1 MKKITQKLFFL
12 IAVMGVSL
20 VSAQVVPTGFW
31 APIGD
36 VTIEEA
42 TNDDDNGDGIAD
54 GALKINGQSLA
65 DGQGASFTF
74 NGKIQDGQS
83 FAVASAIYNKTGNY
97 VKLRV
102 SLHNKTDDRQ
112 LALYTFQDDNDET
125 QSLIT
130 LNTGNPLE
138 MVAFNYT
145 AVPDD
150 AGDVLELRYVRE
162 DGGATARD
170 FWIDNASLNGVF
182 VTEEIIVEP
191 ISAAGTWGVVDE
203 DFVVDGDLGPT
214 ILKGFGDDPIVR
226 EGTILVDGK
235 NTTKPQG
242 AKFTLDETMTAGKRY
257 VVETTLYN
265 PRSSYINVKLQLYNV
280 TEAKALATS
289 GQLKPVASN
298 GAPAAGSVTYDAS
311 ASDAGDVLEIRWLR
325 DDDGNL
331 ARDFGIEVAT
341 INGTALDF
349 KLLSV
354 KNNEF
359 SQGISIYPNP
369 SNTFLNIKSRANVTI
384 KRVML
389 IDVTGKEIFRQN
401 KAKSIDV
408 SNFAKGLYI
417 LKAESQEGATTS
429 KKVLVN

>member
-20 VSAQVVPTGFW
+20 ASAQVVPTGFW
-31 APIGD
+31 SPIGD
-36 VTIEEA
+36 VTIEA
-42 TNDDDNGDGIAD
+42 ANNDDDNGDGVGD

-74 NGKIQDGQS
+74 NGKMQDGQS
-83 FAVASAIYNKTGNY
+83 FAIASAIYNKTGNY
-97 VKLRV
+97 AKLRV
-102 SLHNKTDDRQ
+102 SLHNKTEDRQ
-112 LALYTFQDDNDET
+112 LALYEFQDDNDDT

-138 MVAFNYT
+138 LVAFNYT
-145 AVPDD
+145 AGPDD
-150 AGDVLELRYVRE
+150 AGDVLELRYVRD

-182 VTEEIIVEP
+182 VTEVIVVEP
-191 ISAAGTWGVVDE
+191 VSAAGTWGVVDE

-214 ILKGFGDDPIVR
+214 ILKVFGDDPIVR

-235 NTTKPQG
+235 NKSNPQG
-242 AKFTLDETMTAGKRY
+242 AKFTLDETMTAGTRY

-265 PRSSYINVKLQLYNV
+265 PRASYINVKLQLYNV

-289 GQLKPVASN
+289 GQLKPVAAN
-298 GAPAAGSVTYDAS
+298 GAPATGSVTYDAS

-325 DDDGNL
+325 DDDGNT
-331 ARDFGIEVAT
+331 ARDFGISKAMINYAELNTAT
-341 INGTALDF
+341 
-349 KLLSV
+349 LSI

-369 SNTFLNIKSRANVTI
+369 SNSFLNIKSRANVTI
-384 KRVML
+384 KRVAV

-401 KAKSIDV
+401 NAKAIDV

-417 LKAESQEGATTS
+417 LKVESQEGAVTS